1 MKDERRPEERKGGG
15 KKGELNRTEL
25 NWSRQIRDNYFD
37 RFYAP

>member
-1 MKDERRPEERKGGG
+1 MKGDQKKGKEEG